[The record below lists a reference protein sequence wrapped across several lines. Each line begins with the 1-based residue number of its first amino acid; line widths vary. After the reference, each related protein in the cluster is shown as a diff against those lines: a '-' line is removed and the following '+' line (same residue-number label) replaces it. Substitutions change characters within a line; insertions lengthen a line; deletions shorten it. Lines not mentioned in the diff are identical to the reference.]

1 MYPKDQIIA
10 FQALAKE
17 YLTNSQTIALDS
29 LKKLLKFN
37 EYQYY
42 VLNEPLISDYAYDQ
56 LYQQLLAI
64 ESANTSLIG

>member
-17 YLTNSQTIALDS
+17 YLTNPHTIELDS

-37 EYQYY
+37 DFDGFLTKCIQK
-42 VLNEPLISDYAYDQ
+42 
-56 LYQQLLAI
+56 
-64 ESANTSLIG
+64 NT